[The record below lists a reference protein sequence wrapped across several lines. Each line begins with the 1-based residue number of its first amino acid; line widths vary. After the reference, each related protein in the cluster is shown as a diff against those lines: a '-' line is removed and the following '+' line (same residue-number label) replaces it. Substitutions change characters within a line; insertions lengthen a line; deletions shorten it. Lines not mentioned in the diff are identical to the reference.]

1 MAIIN
6 EADLQVFKGQY
17 ASSTVNAYTGRK
29 DRLNEARSRSAVTV
43 FLSHSHTDREQI
55 EAAITLLS
63 AMGVEVYVD
72 WQDAGMPRVTNGET
86 AARLKQKI
94 KENKKF
100 VLLASPK
107 AIASNWVNW
116 ELGIGDTH
124 KYIEHIALLPFVK
137 GNESWKDSEYLQ
149 IYPYIEKDSPFSS
162 SKNKDA
168 YVVKH
173 PNGRSMKLE
182 QWLKL

>member
-1 MAIIN
+1 MAILN
-6 EADLQVFKGQY
+6 ESDLQVFKSQY
-17 ASSTVNAYTGRK
+17 ASSTVKAYAGRK
-29 DRLNEARSRSAVTV
+29 DRLNEASSRSAVTV
-43 FLSHSHTDREQI
+43 FLSHSHDDQEQI

-63 AMGVEVYVD
+63 TMGVEVYVD
-72 WQDAGMPRVTNGET
+72 WLDAEMPRVTNGET

-94 KENKKF
+94 KDNGKF

-124 KYIEHIALLPFVK
+124 KYIEHIALLPFVR

-149 IYPYIEKDSPFSS
+149 IYPYIEKEYSFSS
-162 SKNKDA
+162 GKNKDD

-173 PNGRSMKLE
+173 PSGKSIKLE